1 MDMTKLTESLQ
12 ETLGS
17 SLPGILGALGILI
30 IGWFVAIVIRAG
42 VRKGL
47 GFLQLNKRLGST
59 TGTQMDVECGTAT
72 ALYYLVLLFVLVG
85 FFNALDLEIVSGP
98 LRGMLDQV
106 LAFAPKIVAGGV
118 LLLVAW
124 VLATVV
130 RTVVTKALQ
139 STNLDERLSSGAGM
153 SPMSDNLGNVLFW
166 LIILLFLP
174 GILGTLELDGILAPV
189 QGMVNEMMGMLPNIF
204 GALIIGGVGWLVA
217 KILRDLVSNLLA
229 AGGADGLGEQVG
241 LRGTMSLSKL
251 VGLVTYILVFVPALI
266 AALQALNIEV
276 ISVPATE
283 MLNSMMSAIPNIF
296 AAAIILAV
304 AFFVSRLISHLI
316 SNLFIL
322 AVAFFV
328 SRLISHLISNLLGG
342 MGFDQLPSK
351 IGIGQV
357 FEGGVTPSQLV
368 GKVLVFFIMLFAT
381 VEAANRL
388 GFGQLSELV
397 AMFIQFGG
405 QVLLGAAI
413 ISVGFWLSNLAC
425 EAIQRVGGSNAGML
439 AGIARFAILG
449 LVLAMGLRAMGLAD
463 DIVNLAFGLTLGAI
477 AVAIALS
484 FGLGGR
490 EAAGKQMEHWL
501 GRMRGER

>member
-1 MDMTKLTESLQ
+1 MDMTKLTETLQ

-17 SLPGILGALGILI
+17 SLPGVLGALGILI
-30 IGWFVAIVIRAG
+30 IGWFVAIAIRAG

-47 GFLQLNKRLGST
+47 GFLQLNTRLGST
-59 TGTQMDVECGTAT
+59 TGTQLDVEGGTAT

-85 FFNALDLEIVSGP
+85 FFNALDLEVVSGP
-98 LRGMLDQV
+98 LRGLLDQV
-106 LAFAPKIVAGGV
+106 LAFVPKIVAGGV
-118 LLLVAW
+118 LMLVAW

-130 RTVVTKALQ
+130 RTLVSKALQ
-139 STNLDERLSSGAGM
+139 ATNLDDKLSSGAGM
-153 SPMSDNLGNVLFW
+153 SPMSDHLGNVLFW

-174 GILGTLELDGILAPV
+174 VILGTLELDGLLAPV
-189 QGMVNEMMGMLPNIF
+189 QGMVNEILGMLPNVF
-204 GALIIGGVGWLVA
+204 GALIIGGVGWFVA
-217 KILRDLVSNLLA
+217 KIVRDLVSNLLT

-241 LRGTMSLSKL
+241 LRGTMSLSHL
-251 VGLVTYILVFVPALI
+251 VGLVVYILILVPALI

-276 ISVPATE
+276 ITVPATE
-283 MLNSMMSAIPNIF
+283 MLDSMMSAIPNIF

-316 SNLFIL
+316 SNL
-322 AVAFFV
+322 
-328 SRLISHLISNLLGG
+328 LGG
-342 MGFDQLPSK
+342 MGFDQLPAK
-351 IGIGQV
+351 IGIGQI

-397 AMFIQFGG
+397 AMFVQFGG
-405 QVLLGAAI
+405 QVLLGSAI
-413 ISVGFWLSNLAC
+413 IGVGFWLSNLAY
-425 EAIQRVGGSNAGML
+425 EAIRRVEGSGVL
-439 AGIARFAILG
+439 SGIARFAILG
-449 LVLAMGLRAMGLAD
+449 LVIAMGLRAMGLAD

-477 AVAIALS
+477 AIAVALS

-501 GRMRGER
+501 GRLRGER